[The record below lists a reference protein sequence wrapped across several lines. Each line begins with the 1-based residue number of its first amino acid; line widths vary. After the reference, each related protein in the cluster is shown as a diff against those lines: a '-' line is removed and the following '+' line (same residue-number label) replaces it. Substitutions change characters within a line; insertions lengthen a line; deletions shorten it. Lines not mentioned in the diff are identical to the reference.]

1 MCAGNSV
8 IHVAEEM
15 PKCEVV
21 DDGTGHK
28 TADRGAT

>member
-15 PKCEVV
+15 PKCEAI
-21 DDGTGHK
+21 DDAKGHK
-28 TADRGAT
+28 TAHGGTA